1 MILAMTLILVVAL
14 TMVVLHKTRAPL
26 LLGLTVL
33 LLSLL
38 GCTSTNYGDDQYQLR
53 MATHGKDIMWMPTK
67 VETTHEMLTLAGVRS
82 TDILYDLGSGDGV
95 IPVEAAKLYGVRAYG
110 IEYNP
115 DLVALSI
122 RNAQRAKVQNLVSF
136 KQGDIF
142 VEDFSQATVL
152 TLFLGDSLNTRL
164 MPTIL
169 EMKPGTRVVSNTFRM
184 ESWIADREI
193 KTRPGEIIYLWIVP
207 ANIDGLWVMSGLPK
221 GDTANLVIRQK
232 KQFFDGSIDA
242 SMMNNTRRTLYFE
255 DGRISGQHIEFAFKD
270 GQNSYT
276 FKGQM
281 SAGQLTGILN
291 NDPKLPII
299 AKRPRR

>member
-95 IPVEAAKLYGVRAYG
+95 IPIEAAKLYGVRAYG

-122 RNAQRAKVQNLVSF
+122 RNTQRAKVQNLVSF

-152 TLFLGDSLNTRL
+152 TLFLGESLNTRL

-169 EMKPGTRVVSNTFRM
+169 KMKPGSRVVSNTFRM

-193 KTRPGEIIYLWIVP
+193 KTRPGETIYLWIVP

-242 SMMNNTRRTLYFE
+242 SMMNNTRRTIYFE

>member
-95 IPVEAAKLYGVRAYG
+95 IPIEAAKLYGVRAYG

-142 VEDFSQATVL
+142 VEDFSQASVL
-152 TLFLGDSLNTRL
+152 TLFLGESLNTRL

-169 EMKPGTRVVSNTFRM
+169 KMKPGTRVVSNTFRM

-207 ANIDGLWVMSGLPK
+207 ANIDGLWVVSGLPK

-242 SMMNNTRRTLYFE
+242 SMMNNTRRTIYFE

-291 NDPKLPII
+291 NDPKFPII

>member
-67 VETTHEMLTLAGVRS
+67 VEATHEMLTLAGVRS

-95 IPVEAAKLYGVRAYG
+95 IPIEAAKLYGVRAYG

-184 ESWIADREI
+184 ESWIADREL
-193 KTRPGEIIYLWIVP
+193 KTRPGETIYLWIVP

-242 SMMNNTRRTLYFE
+242 SLINNTRRTIYFE
-255 DGRISGQHIEFAFKD
+255 DGRITGQHIEFAFKD

>member
-1 MILAMTLILVVAL
+1 
-14 TMVVLHKTRAPL
+14 MVVLHKTRAPL

-95 IPVEAAKLYGVRAYG
+95 IPIEAAKLYGVRAYG

-184 ESWIADREI
+184 ESWIADREL
-193 KTRPGEIIYLWIVP
+193 KTRPGETIYLWIVP

-242 SMMNNTRRTLYFE
+242 SLINNTRRTIYFE
-255 DGRISGQHIEFAFKD
+255 DGRITGQHIEFAFKD

>member
-95 IPVEAAKLYGVRAYG
+95 IPIEAAKLYGVRAYG

-152 TLFLGDSLNTRL
+152 TLFLGESLNTRL

-169 EMKPGTRVVSNTFRM
+169 KMKPGTRVVSNTFRM

-207 ANIDGLWVMSGLPK
+207 ANIDGLWVMRGLPK

-291 NDPKLPII
+291 NDPKLPIV

>member
-95 IPVEAAKLYGVRAYG
+95 IPIEAAKLYGVRAYG

-152 TLFLGDSLNTRL
+152 TLFLGESLNTRL

-169 EMKPGTRVVSNTFRM
+169 KMKPGTRVVSNTFPI

-193 KTRPGEIIYLWIVP
+193 KTRPGETIYLWIVP

-242 SMMNNTRRTLYFE
+242 SMMNNTRRTIYFE

>member
-1 MILAMTLILVVAL
+1 MISAMILILVVAL

-26 LLGLTVL
+26 LLGLTAL

-38 GCTSTNYGDDQYQLR
+38 GCTSTNYGDDQFQLR

-184 ESWIADREI
+184 ESWIADREL
-193 KTRPGEIIYLWIVP
+193 KTRPGETIYLWIVP

-242 SMMNNTRRTLYFE
+242 SMINNTRRTIYFE
-255 DGRISGQHIEFAFKD
+255 DGRITGQHIEFAFKD

>member
-95 IPVEAAKLYGVRAYG
+95 IPIEAAKLYGVRAYG

-152 TLFLGDSLNTRL
+152 TLFLGESLNTRL

-169 EMKPGTRVVSNTFRM
+169 KMKPGTRVVSNTFPI

-193 KTRPGEIIYLWIVP
+193 KTRPGETIYLWIVP
-207 ANIDGLWVMSGLPK
+207 ANIDVLWVMSGLPK

-242 SMMNNTRRTLYFE
+242 SMMNNTRRTIYFE

>member
-95 IPVEAAKLYGVRAYG
+95 IPIEAAKLYGVRAYG

-152 TLFLGDSLNTRL
+152 TLFLGESLNTRL

-169 EMKPGTRVVSNTFRM
+169 KMKPGTRVVSNTFRM

-207 ANIDGLWVMSGLPK
+207 ANIDGLWVMSALPK

-242 SMMNNTRRTLYFE
+242 SMMNNTRRTIYFE

>member
-38 GCTSTNYGDDQYQLR
+38 GCASTNYGDDQYQLR

-95 IPVEAAKLYGVRAYG
+95 IPIEAAKLYGVRAYG

-152 TLFLGDSLNTRL
+152 TLFLGESLNTRL

-169 EMKPGTRVVSNTFRM
+169 KMKPGTRVVSNTFRM

-242 SMMNNTRRTLYFE
+242 SMMNNTRRTIYFE

>member
-95 IPVEAAKLYGVRAYG
+95 IPIEAAKLYGVRAYG

-152 TLFLGDSLNTRL
+152 TLFLGESLNTRL

-169 EMKPGTRVVSNTFRM
+169 KMKPGTRVVSNTFRM

-193 KTRPGEIIYLWIVP
+193 KTRPGETIYLWIVP
-207 ANIDGLWVMSGLPK
+207 ANIDGLWVMRGLPK

>member
-1 MILAMTLILVVAL
+1 MILILVVAL

-38 GCTSTNYGDDQYQLR
+38 GCTSTNYGDDQFQLR

-95 IPVEAAKLYGVRAYG
+95 IPIEAAKLYGVRAYG

-184 ESWIADREI
+184 ESWIADREL
-193 KTRPGEIIYLWIVP
+193 KTRPGETIYLWIVP

-242 SMMNNTRRTLYFE
+242 SLINNTRRTIYFE
-255 DGRISGQHIEFAFKD
+255 DGRITGQHIEFAFKD

-291 NDPKLPII
+291 NDPKFPII

>member
-95 IPVEAAKLYGVRAYG
+95 IPIEAAKLYGVRAYG

-152 TLFLGDSLNTRL
+152 TLFLGESLNTRL

-169 EMKPGTRVVSNTFRM
+169 KMKPGTRVVSNTFRM

-207 ANIDGLWVMSGLPK
+207 ANIDGLWVMRGLPK

-242 SMMNNTRRTLYFE
+242 SMMNNTRRTIYFE

>member
-1 MILAMTLILVVAL
+1 
-14 TMVVLHKTRAPL
+14 MVVLHKTGALL
-26 LLGLTVL
+26 LLGLTAL

-38 GCTSTNYGDDQYQLR
+38 GCTSTNYGDDQFQLR

-184 ESWIADREI
+184 ESWIADREL
-193 KTRPGEIIYLWIVP
+193 KTRPGETIYLWIVP

-242 SMMNNTRRTLYFE
+242 SLINNTRRTIYFE
-255 DGRISGQHIEFAFKD
+255 DGRITGQHIEFAFKD

>member
-95 IPVEAAKLYGVRAYG
+95 IPIEAAKLYGVRAYG

-152 TLFLGDSLNTRL
+152 TLFLGESLNTRL

-169 EMKPGTRVVSNTFRM
+169 KMKPGTRVVSNTFRM
-184 ESWIADREI
+184 ESWIADQEI
-193 KTRPGEIIYLWIVP
+193 KTRPGEMIYLWIVP

-242 SMMNNTRRTLYFE
+242 SMMNNTRRTIYFE

-291 NDPKLPII
+291 NDPKFSII

>member
-1 MILAMTLILVVAL
+1 
-14 TMVVLHKTRAPL
+14 MVVLHKTRAPL

-95 IPVEAAKLYGVRAYG
+95 IPIEAAKLYGVRAYG

-152 TLFLGDSLNTRL
+152 TLFLGESLNTRL

-169 EMKPGTRVVSNTFRM
+169 KMKPGTRVVSNTFRM

-291 NDPKLPII
+291 NDPKFPII

>member
-38 GCTSTNYGDDQYQLR
+38 GCTSTNSGDDQYQLR

-95 IPVEAAKLYGVRAYG
+95 IPIEAAKLYGVRAYG

-152 TLFLGDSLNTRL
+152 TLFLGESLNTRL

-169 EMKPGTRVVSNTFRM
+169 KMKPGTRVVSNTFRM
-184 ESWIADREI
+184 ESWIADQEI

-242 SMMNNTRRTLYFE
+242 SMMNNTRRTIYFE

>member
-1 MILAMTLILVVAL
+1 MISAMTLILVVAL

-95 IPVEAAKLYGVRAYG
+95 IPIEAAKLYGVRAYG

-152 TLFLGDSLNTRL
+152 TLFLGESLNTRL

-169 EMKPGTRVVSNTFRM
+169 KMKPGTRVVSNTFPI

-193 KTRPGEIIYLWIVP
+193 KTRPGETIYLWIVP

-242 SMMNNTRRTLYFE
+242 SMMNNTRRTIYFE

>member
-1 MILAMTLILVVAL
+1 
-14 TMVVLHKTRAPL
+14 
-26 LLGLTVL
+26 
-33 LLSLL
+33 
-38 GCTSTNYGDDQYQLR
+38 

-184 ESWIADREI
+184 ESWIADREL
-193 KTRPGEIIYLWIVP
+193 KTRPGETIYLWIVP

-242 SMMNNTRRTLYFE
+242 SLINNTRRTIYFE
-255 DGRISGQHIEFAFKD
+255 DGRITGQHIEFAFKD

-291 NDPKLPII
+291 NDPRLPII